1 MLVTIGMN
9 EALVGP
15 SSHFELSGVF
25 ELSDLELCKVYCIW
39 FSWLCTK
46 IIKMYN
52 ENNEPTKILLW
63 SLLLNKMEENEPT
76 KILIYKGYMY
86 FLI

>member
-25 ELSDLELCKVYCIW
+25 ELSDLELCKVYCIY
-39 FSWLCTK
+39 LA
-46 IIKMYN
+46 
-52 ENNEPTKILLW
+52 ILMRHTVNW
-63 SLLLNKMEENEPT
+63 ST
-76 KILIYKGYMY
+76 
-86 FLI
+86 F